1 MLDACSCSGR
11 AAVAKSTKRILTS
24 SHFYSAAAE
33 QRRDFTLPCVHP
45 RAGRQCIALTKRKA
59 CRASLLSRWAK
70 RVTRR
75 RCLEQPDEHT
85 GRRAKRKKAR
95 LAASCRAAR
104 AAWDTIFRFTCCLL
118 RVPRSSRAAP
128 HFLLVPSA
136 GPSDLLP
143 GTGKHL
149 RYRTY
154 RHYAIDQS
162 VKRGM
167 APKRGTAPPFRTQ
180 FSRRGRRRRPR
191 TPARRF
197 FPRARAPRA
206 RRVSVLGP

>member
-45 RAGRQCIALTKRKA
+45 RAARQCIAL
-59 CRASLLSRWAK
+59 
-70 RVTRR
+70 
-75 RCLEQPDEHT
+75 
-85 GRRAKRKKAR
+85 R

-154 RHYAIDQS
+154 RHYTIDQS

>member
-1 MLDACSCSGR
+1 LLDACSCSGR

-45 RAGRQCIALTKRKA
+45 
-59 CRASLLSRWAK
+59 
-70 RVTRR
+70 
-75 RCLEQPDEHT
+75 
-85 GRRAKRKKAR
+85 
-95 LAASCRAAR
+95 SCRAAR

>member
-1 MLDACSCSGR
+1 MFDWATGVTCAMR
-11 AAVAKSTKRILTS
+11 AARRPTRATATSTS
-24 SHFYSAAAE
+24 M
-33 QRRDFTLPCVHP
+33 
-45 RAGRQCIALTKRKA
+45 
-59 CRASLLSRWAK
+59 AK
-70 RVTRR
+70 RAFPLTPEDATAESVSRFWR
-75 RCLEQPDEHT
+75 
-85 GRRAKRKKAR
+85 R

-154 RHYAIDQS
+154 RHYTIDQS

-206 RRVSVLGP
+206 RRASVLGP

>member
-1 MLDACSCSGR
+1 MLRFRLFRKPCDVCDACRTPPDARHGHFDLDGETS
-11 AAVAKSTKRILTS
+11 VPLTPED
-24 SHFYSAAAE
+24 ATAE
-33 QRRDFTLPCVHP
+33 SV
-45 RAGRQCIALTKRKA
+45 
-59 CRASLLSRWAK
+59 SRFW
-70 RVTRR
+70 R
-75 RCLEQPDEHT
+75 
-85 GRRAKRKKAR
+85 R